1 MALKYLEKATIA
13 PLLSGMWKRYLDTGL
28 DPANGKWYEQGADK
42 KVGGLF
48 GGLEDYPEREL
59 FFDRAMAQY
68 EANDIQCS
76 QAILDNRDG
85 LSGDGTVELS
95 YTCTRSEATTR
106 SNGHGIKLGAGV
118 DFGGGVNFLFA
129 KAKHTLKFS
138 FDYSYNW
145 SKSES
150 TTRTETTTFKQSV
163 KLNVPEGEVH
173 AAILTARKQTLKIP
187 YKAIIR
193 VGGFTDTWFEHRVKD
208 RYRHRLS
215 GAEAIARIG
224 EWGLAG
230 TSSPSFTKDGVID
243 EGILTCNQVVD
254 FSAKV
259 VKVKDPSS
267 MTEGVPIRPDDSR
280 VELVDEIK
288 FYGDE
293 I

>member
-1 MALKYLEKATIA
+1 MALKYLEKATMA
-13 PLLSGMWKRYLDTGL
+13 PLLAEMWKRYLDTSL

-42 KVGGLF
+42 KVGGLY

-59 FFDRAMAQY
+59 FFDRAKAQY

-76 QAILDNRDG
+76 KAVLDNRDG
-85 LSGDGTVELS
+85 LSGDGTVELN

-106 SNGHGIKLGAGV
+106 SKGHAIKLGAGLE
-118 DFGGGVNFLFA
+118 FGGGASFLFVDVKLA
-129 KAKHTLKFS
+129 LKFS

-150 TTRTETTTFKQSV
+150 TTRTEATTFKQSV
-163 KLNVPEGEVH
+163 KMNVPKGEVH

-187 YKAIIR
+187 YKAVIR
-193 VGGFTDTWFEHRVKD
+193 VRGFTDTWFEHRVKD

-224 EWGLAG
+224 EWGIAG
-230 TSSPSFTKDGVID
+230 TSSPSFTEDGVID
-243 EGILTCNQVVD
+243 EGILTCDQVVD
-254 FSAKV
+254 FAAKV
-259 VKVKDPSS
+259 IKVKDPTGLS
-267 MTEGVPIRPDDSR
+267 EAALIDLDDPR
-280 VELVDEIK
+280 VELLDEIK